1 MEHWAQKCDG
11 AGVDP
16 AEHSKVCKER
26 DELKAALD
34 GAKIGM
40 KALNDKLVEIAAE
53 RDALLEIVR
62 KSVEACDYCKNIGA
76 VCPCFDM
83 YPPPDCD
90 ECTLEKSICCKCRAG
105 SLFEFVGVNKE
116 ETE

>member
-1 MEHWAQKCDG
+1 MEHWAQNCDG

-40 KALNDKLVEIAAE
+40 KALNNKLVEIAAE
-53 RDALLEIVR
+53 RNALLDIVR
-62 KSVEACDYCKNIGA
+62 KGAESCDYCTHNGVA
-76 VCPCFDM
+76 CPCFDM
-83 YPPPDCD
+83 LPPPECD
-90 ECTLEKSICCKCRAG
+90 ECTMEKTICCKCRAG
-105 SLFEFVGVNKE
+105 SCFEFVGVKKE
-116 ETE
+116 ETK